1 MSYVSKKAVKNM
13 QNAIDEVNIYAFEG
27 DIYTVGVRVGNDE
40 MTLCNDQNKPMHFK
54 SLAMA
59 KALFKKCTSAKTSVI
74 CSQPY
79 DEMIG
84 LQSASVTEETMQPR
98 QPR

>member
-1 MSYVSKKAVKNM
+1 M

-27 DIYTVGVRVGNDE
+27 DIYTVGVKVGQDE
-40 MTLCNDQNKPMHFK
+40 MTLCSEDNKPMKFK
-54 SLAMA
+54 SLALA
-59 KALFKKCTSAKTSVI
+59 KAFFKKCTAAKTSVI

-84 LQSASVTEETMQPR
+84 LQSASLTDETMSPR
-98 QPR
+98 DNH